1 MVFSI
6 YDTIFVSTKLRYV
19 LTIEDGLAEIYILSN
34 KISERS
40 EDILYREIKGDG
52 KLLNRSINEV
62 EVAFEEWLDSLSP
75 KELAQ
80 FEELME
86 NTEGVELDDL
96 IEDEVGVKIVEDDE
110 IVAPKEEIV
119 EPKVAVKKVKCR
131 CCGFAKKHYRVNAE
145 GICKV
150 CYVAL
155 ATSDSNSVTIV
166 GRQGKKGHNTVSVV
180 VGGTRVKVQRKARL
194 DS

>member
-1 MVFSI
+1 ML
-6 YDTIFVSTKLRYV
+6 D
-19 LTIEDGLAEIYILSN
+19 
-34 KISERS
+34 
-40 EDILYREIKGDG
+40 
-52 KLLNRSINEV
+52 RSINEV
-62 EVAFEEWLDSLSP
+62 EAAFEEWLESLSP
-75 KELAQ
+75 EETAEF
-80 FEELME
+80 FEM
-86 NTEGVELDDL
+86 VARDLDS
-96 IEDEVGVKIVEDDE
+96 IEDAKGVQIVEDDE
-110 IVAPKEEIV
+110 CVAPKEEIV
-119 EPKVAVKKVKCR
+119 EPKVAVKKTKCR

-180 VGGTRVKVQRKARL
+180 VGGTRVKVSRKVRL

>member
-1 MVFSI
+1 MLN
-6 YDTIFVSTKLRYV
+6 K
-19 LTIEDGLAEIYILSN
+19 TIEEI
-34 KISERS
+34 
-40 EDILYREIKGDG
+40 EI
-52 KLLNRSINEV
+52 
-62 EVAFEEWLDSLSP
+62 AFEEWLESLTP
-75 KELAQ
+75 EELSK

-86 NTEGVELDDL
+86 NVEDDDS
-96 IEDEVGVKIVEDDE
+96 IEDAKGVQIVEDDE
-110 IVAPKEEIV
+110 VVAPKEEIV
-119 EPKVAVKKVKCR
+119 EPKVAVKKTKCR

-166 GRQGKKGHNTVSVV
+166 GRQGKKGHNAVSIV
-180 VGGTRVKVQRKARL
+180 VGGTRVKVSRKVRL

>member
-86 NTEGVELDDL
+86 T
-96 IEDEVGVKIVEDDE
+96 VEDGE

-119 EPKVAVKKVKCR
+119 EPKVAVKKTKCR

-150 CYVAL
+150 CYIAL

-180 VGGTRVKVQRKARL
+180 VGGTRVKVSRKVRL

>member
-1 MVFSI
+1 M
-6 YDTIFVSTKLRYV
+6 
-19 LTIEDGLAEIYILSN
+19 
-34 KISERS
+34 
-40 EDILYREIKGDG
+40 
-52 KLLNRSINEV
+52 LNRSINEV
-62 EVAFEEWLDSLSP
+62 ELAFEEWLESLSP
-75 KELAQ
+75 KETAEF
-80 FEELME
+80 FEM
-86 NTEGVELDDL
+86 VARDLDS
-96 IEDEVGVKIVEDDE
+96 IEDAMGVQIVEDDE
-110 IVAPKEEIV
+110 CVAPKEEIV
-119 EPKVAVKKVKCR
+119 EPKVAVKKTKCR

-180 VGGTRVKVQRKARL
+180 VGGTRVKVSRKVRL

>member
-1 MVFSI
+1 METEIV
-6 YDTIFVSTKLRYV
+6 DYV
-19 LTIEDGLAEIYILSN
+19 AYVASLSDEARADLAELLGGSIEDA
-34 KISERS
+34 
-40 EDILYREIKGDG
+40 KGVQIV
-52 KLLNRSINEV
+52 K
-62 EVAFEEWLDSLSP
+62 
-75 KELAQ
+75 
-80 FEELME
+80 
-86 NTEGVELDDL
+86 DD
-96 IEDEVGVKIVEDDE
+96 DVC
-110 IVAPKEEIV
+110 VAPKEEIV
-119 EPKVAVKKVKCR
+119 EPKVAVKKTKCR

-180 VGGTRVKVQRKARL
+180 VGGTRVKVQRKVRL

>member
-1 MVFSI
+1 M
-6 YDTIFVSTKLRYV
+6 
-19 LTIEDGLAEIYILSN
+19 
-34 KISERS
+34 
-40 EDILYREIKGDG
+40 
-52 KLLNRSINEV
+52 LNRSIAEV
-62 EVAFEEWLDSLSP
+62 EVAFEEWLESLSP
-75 KELAQ
+75 KET
-80 FEELME
+80 EEFYQLV
-86 NTEGVELDDL
+86 GKDLDS
-96 IEDEVGVKIVEDDE
+96 IEDAMGVQIVEDDE
-110 IVAPKEEIV
+110 CVAPKEEIV
-119 EPKVAVKKVKCR
+119 EPKVAVKKTKCR

-166 GRQGKKGHNTVSVV
+166 GRQGKKGHNTVRVV

>member
-1 MVFSI
+1 MLN
-6 YDTIFVSTKLRYV
+6 K
-19 LTIEDGLAEIYILSN
+19 TIEEI
-34 KISERS
+34 
-40 EDILYREIKGDG
+40 EI
-52 KLLNRSINEV
+52 
-62 EVAFEEWLDSLSP
+62 AFEEWLESLTP
-75 KELAQ
+75 EELSK

-86 NTEGVELDDL
+86 N
-96 IEDEVGVKIVEDDE
+96 VEDDDSIE
-110 IVAPKEEIV
+110 DAKGVQIDEDDEVVAPKEEIV
-119 EPKVAVKKVKCR
+119 EPKVAVKKTKCR

>member
-1 MVFSI
+1 M
-6 YDTIFVSTKLRYV
+6 
-19 LTIEDGLAEIYILSN
+19 
-34 KISERS
+34 
-40 EDILYREIKGDG
+40 
-52 KLLNRSINEV
+52 LNRSINEV
-62 EVAFEEWLDSLSP
+62 EVAFEEWLENLSP

-86 NTEGVELDDL
+86 TVEDGDS
-96 IEDEVGVKIVEDDE
+96 IEDAKGIRIVEDDE

-180 VGGTRVKVQRKARL
+180 VGGTRVKVSRKVRL

>member
-1 MVFSI
+1 M
-6 YDTIFVSTKLRYV
+6 
-19 LTIEDGLAEIYILSN
+19 
-34 KISERS
+34 KISVIIFLFSLDCFCCLFLRMDPS
-40 EDILYREIKGDG
+40 ETQQRPI
-52 KLLNRSINEV
+52 
-62 EVAFEEWLDSLSP
+62 
-75 KELAQ
+75 
-80 FEELME
+80 EELME
-86 NTEGVELDDL
+86 N
-96 IEDEVGVKIVEDDE
+96 VEDDDSIE
-110 IVAPKEEIV
+110 DAKGVQIVKDDEVVAPKEEIV
-119 EPKVAVKKVKCR
+119 EPKVAVKKTKCR

-180 VGGTRVKVQRKARL
+180 VGGTRVKVSRKVRL

>member
-1 MVFSI
+1 M
-6 YDTIFVSTKLRYV
+6 
-19 LTIEDGLAEIYILSN
+19 
-34 KISERS
+34 
-40 EDILYREIKGDG
+40 
-52 KLLNRSINEV
+52 LNRSIAEV
-62 EVAFEEWLDSLSP
+62 EIAFEEWLESLSP
-75 KELAQ
+75 KET
-80 FEELME
+80 EEFYQLV
-86 NTEGVELDDL
+86 GQDLDS
-96 IEDEVGVKIVEDDE
+96 IEDAKGVQIVEDDE
-110 IVAPKEEIV
+110 CVAPKEEIV
-119 EPKVAVKKVKCR
+119 EPKVAVKKTKCR

-180 VGGTRVKVQRKARL
+180 VGGTRVKVSRKVRL

>member
-1 MVFSI
+1 M
-6 YDTIFVSTKLRYV
+6 
-19 LTIEDGLAEIYILSN
+19 
-34 KISERS
+34 
-40 EDILYREIKGDG
+40 
-52 KLLNRSINEV
+52 LNRSIAEV
-62 EVAFEEWLDSLSP
+62 EIAFEEWLESLSP
-75 KELAQ
+75 KET
-80 FEELME
+80 EEFYQLV
-86 NTEGVELDDL
+86 GQDLDS
-96 IEDEVGVKIVEDDE
+96 IEDAKGVQIVEDDE
-110 IVAPKEEIV
+110 VVAPKEEIV
-119 EPKVAVKKVKCR
+119 EPKVAVKKTKCR

>member
-1 MVFSI
+1 M
-6 YDTIFVSTKLRYV
+6 
-19 LTIEDGLAEIYILSN
+19 
-34 KISERS
+34 
-40 EDILYREIKGDG
+40 
-52 KLLNRSINEV
+52 LNRSIAEV
-62 EVAFEEWLDSLSP
+62 EIAFEEWLESLSP
-75 KELAQ
+75 KET
-80 FEELME
+80 EEFYQLV
-86 NTEGVELDDL
+86 GQDLDS
-96 IEDEVGVKIVEDDE
+96 IEDAKGVQIVEDDE
-110 IVAPKEEIV
+110 CVAPKEEIV
-119 EPKVAVKKVKCR
+119 EPKVAVKKTKCR

>member
-1 MVFSI
+1 M
-6 YDTIFVSTKLRYV
+6 
-19 LTIEDGLAEIYILSN
+19 
-34 KISERS
+34 
-40 EDILYREIKGDG
+40 
-52 KLLNRSINEV
+52 LNRSINEV
-62 EVAFEEWLDSLSP
+62 EVAFEEWLESLSP
-75 KELAQ
+75 
-80 FEELME
+80 EETAEFFAMV
-86 NTEGVELDDL
+86 GRDLDS
-96 IEDEVGVKIVEDDE
+96 IEDAKGVQIVEDDDVC
-110 IVAPKEEIV
+110 VAPKEEIV
-119 EPKVAVKKVKCR
+119 EPKVAVKKTKCR

-180 VGGTRVKVQRKARL
+180 VGGTRVKVSRKVRL

>member
-1 MVFSI
+1 METEIV
-6 YDTIFVSTKLRYV
+6 DYV
-19 LTIEDGLAEIYILSN
+19 AYVASLSDEARADLAELLGGSIEDA
-34 KISERS
+34 
-40 EDILYREIKGDG
+40 KGVQIV
-52 KLLNRSINEV
+52 K
-62 EVAFEEWLDSLSP
+62 
-75 KELAQ
+75 
-80 FEELME
+80 
-86 NTEGVELDDL
+86 DD
-96 IEDEVGVKIVEDDE
+96 DVC
-110 IVAPKEEIV
+110 VAPKEEIV
-119 EPKVAVKKVKCR
+119 EPKVAVKKTKCR

>member
-1 MVFSI
+1 MKTEIV
-6 YDTIFVSTKLRYV
+6 DYV
-19 LTIEDGLAEIYILSN
+19 AYVASLSAEARADLAELLGDSIEDA
-34 KISERS
+34 
-40 EDILYREIKGDG
+40 KG
-52 KLLNRSINEV
+52 V
-62 EVAFEEWLDSLSP
+62 
-75 KELAQ
+75 Q
-80 FEELME
+80 
-86 NTEGVELDDL
+86 
-96 IEDEVGVKIVEDDE
+96 IVEDDE
-110 IVAPKEEIV
+110 CVAPKEETV
-119 EPKVAVKKVKCR
+119 EPKVAVKKTKCR

-166 GRQGKKGHNTVSVV
+166 GRQGKKGHNAVSIV